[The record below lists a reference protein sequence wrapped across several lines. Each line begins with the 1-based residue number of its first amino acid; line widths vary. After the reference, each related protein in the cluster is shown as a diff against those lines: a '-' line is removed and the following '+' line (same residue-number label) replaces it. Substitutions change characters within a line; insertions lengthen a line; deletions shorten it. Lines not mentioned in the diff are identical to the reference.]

1 MTTMLHVL
9 SILFDFGSSLRLL
22 IIQKNKQLSLFAEF
36 EEVLIQ
42 KVALDLT
49 SKETKLAKV
58 VFYRTIPVTCGNPLG
73 DGLDHKRA

>member
-49 SKETKLAKV
+49 SKETNLKICKSCVLQNHSG
-58 VFYRTIPVTCGNPLG
+58 YLW
-73 DGLDHKRA
+73 